1 MSEEVGSTS
10 DVEEEAPSF
19 LGNDRFNERFFLF
32 LVNERIPACLI
43 ERSYFGYTMKIPLG
57 MESCK

>member
-1 MSEEVGSTS
+1 MSEEVGSMS

-19 LGNDRFNERFFLF
+19 LGNDRSNERFFLG
-32 LVNERIPACLI
+32 N